1 MKPQLDKIINTDAD
15 IEEYLNTMNIDQLE
29 KKLTFAC
36 ECVLNLQEE
45 LADAIAFRSSIVNIL
60 AKKRELCK

>member
-36 ECVLNLQEE
+36 EDVLDLQEE
-45 LADAIAFRSSIVNIL
+45 LADAIAFRKSISNVL
-60 AKKRELCK
+60 ARKRGLLQ

>member
-1 MKPQLDKIINTDAD
+1 MKPQLDKVINTDAD

-36 ECVLNLQEE
+36 EDILNLQEE
-45 LADAIAFRSSIVNIL
+45 LSDAIAFRKSISNVL
-60 AKKRELCK
+60 ARKRGLN

>member
-36 ECVLNLQEE
+36 EDILNLQEE

-60 AKKRELCK
+60 AKKRGLYK

>member
-36 ECVLNLQEE
+36 EDVLNLQEE
-45 LADAIAFRSSIVNIL
+45 LADAIAFRKAISNLL
-60 AKKRELCK
+60 ARKRGLLQ

>member
-36 ECVLNLQEE
+36 EDILNLQEE
-45 LADAIAFRSSIVNIL
+45 LADAIAFRKAISNLL
-60 AKKRELCK
+60 ARKRGLFK

>member
-36 ECVLNLQEE
+36 EDVLNLQEE

>member
-36 ECVLNLQEE
+36 EDVLNLQEE
-45 LADAIAFRSSIVNIL
+45 LADAIAFRKSILNVL
-60 AKKRELCK
+60 ARKRGLLQ

>member
-36 ECVLNLQEE
+36 EDILNLQEE
-45 LADAIAFRSSIVNIL
+45 LADAIAFRKSIVNVL
-60 AKKRELCK
+60 ARKRGLLQ

>member
-1 MKPQLDKIINTDAD
+1 MKPQLDKVINTDAD

-36 ECVLNLQEE
+36 EDILNLQEE
-45 LADAIAFRSSIVNIL
+45 LADAIAFRKSISNVL
-60 AKKRELCK
+60 ARKRGLN

>member
-36 ECVLNLQEE
+36 EDVLNLQEE
-45 LADAIAFRSSIVNIL
+45 LADAIAFRKSIVNVL

>member
-1 MKPQLDKIINTDAD
+1 MKPQLDKVINTDAD

-36 ECVLNLQEE
+36 EDILNLQEE
-45 LADAIAFRSSIVNIL
+45 LADAIAFRKSIVNVL

>member
-1 MKPQLDKIINTDAD
+1 MKPQLDKVINTDAD

-36 ECVLNLQEE
+36 EDVLDLQEE
-45 LADAIAFRSSIVNIL
+45 LADAIAFRSSIANIL
-60 AKKRELCK
+60 AKKRGLYK

>member
-1 MKPQLDKIINTDAD
+1 MKPQLDKVINTDAD

-36 ECVLNLQEE
+36 EDVLDLQEE

-60 AKKRELCK
+60 AKKRGLYK

>member
-1 MKPQLDKIINTDAD
+1 MKPQLDKVINTDAD

-36 ECVLNLQEE
+36 EDILNLQEE
-45 LADAIAFRSSIVNIL
+45 LADAIAFRSSIANIL
-60 AKKRELCK
+60 AKKRGLCK

>member
-36 ECVLNLQEE
+36 EDVLNLQEE

-60 AKKRELCK
+60 YKKRGLYK

>member
-36 ECVLNLQEE
+36 EDILNLQEE
-45 LADAIAFRSSIVNIL
+45 LADAIAFRKSITNVL
-60 AKKRELCK
+60 ARKRGLLQ

>member
-36 ECVLNLQEE
+36 EDILNLQEE
-45 LADAIAFRSSIVNIL
+45 LADAIAFRKAISNLL
-60 AKKRELCK
+60 ARKRGLLQ

>member
-1 MKPQLDKIINTDAD
+1 MKPQLDKVINTDAD

-36 ECVLNLQEE
+36 EDILNLQEE
-45 LADAIAFRSSIVNIL
+45 LADAIAFRSSITNVL
-60 AKKRELCK
+60 AKKRGLYK

>member
-1 MKPQLDKIINTDAD
+1 MKPQLDKVINTDAD

-36 ECVLNLQEE
+36 EDILNLQEE
-45 LADAIAFRSSIVNIL
+45 LADAIAFRKAISNLL
-60 AKKRELCK
+60 ARKRGLLQ